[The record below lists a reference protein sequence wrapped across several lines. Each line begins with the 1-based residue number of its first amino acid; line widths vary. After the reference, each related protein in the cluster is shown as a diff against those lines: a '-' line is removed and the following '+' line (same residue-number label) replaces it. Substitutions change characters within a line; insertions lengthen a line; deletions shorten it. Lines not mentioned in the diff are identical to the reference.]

1 MKLLKR
7 LNVFGR
13 LYKTIRISSFGN
25 LAQYCIYSTIYAAC
39 KNATTYNL
47 WLFNINA
54 LTNPQEQQNCVPYLK
69 ITPIKTS

>member
-1 MKLLKR
+1 MFLAVCIKLLEFLHLGTW
-7 LNVFGR
+7 LNIAFIAH
-13 LYKTIRISSFGN
+13 IR
-25 LAQYCIYSTIYAAC
+25 AC

-54 LTNPQEQQNCVPYLK
+54 LTNPQEQQLPYLK